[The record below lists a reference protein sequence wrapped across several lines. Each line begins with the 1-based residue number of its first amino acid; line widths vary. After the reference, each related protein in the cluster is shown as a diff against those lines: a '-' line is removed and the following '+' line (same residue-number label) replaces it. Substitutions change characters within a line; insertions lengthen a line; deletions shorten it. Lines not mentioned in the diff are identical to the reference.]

1 MLRWRWGAEVPL
13 TVRIPLGARTQSGP
27 FHANMIESWYAND
40 PGLVVVAPGTPQDAY
55 DLLRE
60 SAAFDGPVIF
70 LEHIGLYGLR
80 GGLTGWGQNIN
91 QQVDTDSVSRAIE
104 NGERFKL
111 GKAEVIRG
119 GQDIT
124 LVTWGAMTHVGI
136 EAAAKL
142 SDEGIEVEI
151 IDLKTLIPF
160 DAETCIGSVVRTG
173 RLVILQ
179 ESQWFG
185 GLGHSIQS
193 RILEEAF
200 FALESAP
207 LVIGALDTPV
217 PFAPQLE
224 NYTIPSTKHVV
235 KALRQVANG

>member
-1 MLRWRWGAEVPL
+1 
-13 TVRIPLGARTQSGP
+13 
-27 FHANMIESWYAND
+27 
-40 PGLVVVAPGTPQDAY
+40 
-55 DLLRE
+55 
-60 SAAFDGPVIF
+60 
-70 LEHIGLYGLR
+70 LYGLR

-91 QQVDTDSVSRAIE
+91 QQVDTDSVSKAIE

-124 LVTWGAMTHVGI
+124 LVTWGAMIHVGI
-136 EAAAKL
+136 AAAEQL
-142 SDEGIEVEI
+142 SEEGIEVEI

-193 RILEEAF
+193 RIMEEAF

-217 PFAPQLE
+217 PFAPPLE
-224 NYTIPSTKHVV
+224 DYTVPSSAYVT
-235 KALRQVANG
+235 KALRQVSQG